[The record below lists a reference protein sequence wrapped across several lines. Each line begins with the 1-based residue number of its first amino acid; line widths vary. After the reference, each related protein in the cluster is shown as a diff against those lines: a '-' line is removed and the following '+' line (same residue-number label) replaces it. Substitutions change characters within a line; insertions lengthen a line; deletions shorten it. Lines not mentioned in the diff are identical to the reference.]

1 MSHDRKTENRFSR
14 DSIHEFPTVRN
25 VGLNAYNETPEC
37 RKQAGRQM
45 KHHGS
50 TSKSHSIDKNEQRK
64 MSRCV
69 ALRPVMNRI
78 SLLNLIVASFRS
90 RITRKINLIKLPID
104 MIEMKAS
111 PWIFIQ
117 NQNEY

>member
-1 MSHDRKTENRFSR
+1 M
-14 DSIHEFPTVRN
+14 
-25 VGLNAYNETPEC
+25 GLNAYNETPEC
-37 RKQAGRQM
+37 QM

-50 TSKSHSIDKNEQRK
+50 TSKSHSIDKNEQRE

-78 SLLNLIVASFRS
+78 IPLNLIVVSFRT

-104 MIEMKAS
+104 MIEMNVF

-117 NQNEY
+117 NQY

>member
-1 MSHDRKTENRFSR
+1 MS
-14 DSIHEFPTVRN
+14 
-25 VGLNAYNETPEC
+25 ETS
-37 RKQAGRQM
+37 RQM

-50 TSKSHSIDKNEQRK
+50 TSKSHSIDKNEQMK

-78 SLLNLIVASFRS
+78 SLLNLIVASFRT
-90 RITRKINLIKLPID
+90 RITRKIDLIKLPID
-104 MIEMKAS
+104 MIEMNVL

-117 NQNEY
+117 NQY